1 MKEEFT
7 RFEPADYLINEAE
20 RAAYLNAAIEEEDPC
35 LLTVALSDIAKARG
49 IEENKASK
57 E

>member
-7 RFEPADYLINEAE
+7 RFEPADYLISEAE
-20 RAAYLNAAIEEEDPC
+20 REAYLNAAIEEEDPY
-35 LLTVALSDIAKARG
+35 LLTVVLSDIAKARG
-49 IEENKASK
+49 IEESKTSK